1 MRTFYSQYGEDRLLS
16 QIFSGSTGVCVEV
29 GAHNGVDLSN
39 SYYFEQLGWQCIL
52 IEPNPA
58 LCSIIRQSRTGLLFE
73 CAASERSG
81 DAVLHLAEGAD
92 VYSTLEDHGVPI
104 ERIKQGSGRIRDLIV
119 RARTLD
125 SILDETGTQQ
135 VDFVSIDVEGH
146 EISVL
151 RGFSLERWRPRVVLV
166 EDGSDL
172 ADVTVRSFMRE
183 HGYVR
188 FYRTDCN
195 DWYAAPSESG
205 IRSPIRLLMS
215 GKYGL
220 KGLAKV
226 WLPTNVVR
234 LLVAVKRR
242 LVAWAQLWKA
252 RPAKIHIRAAKR

>member
-1 MRTFYSQYGEDRLLS
+1 MRTFYSQFGEDQLLS
-16 QIFSGSTGVCVEV
+16 QIFSGSAGVCVEV

-52 IEPNPA
+52 VEPNPA
-58 LCSIIRQSRTGLLFE
+58 LCSIIRQSRTAILFE

-92 VYSTLEDHGVPI
+92 VYSTLEDHGIPI
-104 ERIKQGSGRIRDLIV
+104 NRIRNGGGRIRDLIV
-119 RARTLD
+119 PTRTLD
-125 SILDETGTQQ
+125 DMLDETGTQR

-146 EISVL
+146 EMSVL

-172 ADVTVRSFMRE
+172 ADVAVRSFMHE
-183 HGYVR
+183 HGYMR

-195 DWYAAPSESG
+195 DWYAAPSEG
-205 IRSPIRLLMS
+205 DLRCLNRLLMS
-215 GKYGL
+215 GRYGI

-226 WLPTNVVR
+226 WLPTKVCR
-234 LLVAVKRR
+234 ILVAVKRR
-242 LVAWAQLWKA
+242 LISWA
-252 RPAKIHIRAAKR
+252 